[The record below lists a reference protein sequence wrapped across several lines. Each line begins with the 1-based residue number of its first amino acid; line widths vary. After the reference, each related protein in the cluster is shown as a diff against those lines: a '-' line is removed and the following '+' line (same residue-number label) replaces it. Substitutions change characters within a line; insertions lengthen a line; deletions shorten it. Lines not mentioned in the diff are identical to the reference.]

1 MRWIAIGIA
10 LIVVALVPASAL
22 AKELR
27 SATVC
32 GANGCVVRDHPP
44 QAIAMSDAFYTLA
57 PARTR
62 FIRVR
67 LQMDSGSRAW
77 TVLWLPRERLIAYVG
92 EGGRI
97 LFDRVGSVIQDAFRA
112 AARGRTPL
120 PAPSSWTAAFRD
132 RATCCT

>member
-1 MRWIAIGIA
+1 MRWVSIGIA
-10 LIVVALVPASAL
+10 IIVLALVPATAL
-22 AKELR
+22 GKEIR

-62 FIRVR
+62 FICVR
-67 LQMDSGSRAW
+67 LQMDSGSHAW

-120 PAPSSWTAAFRD
+120 PAPASWAAAFHPSK
-132 RATCCT
+132 CCT